1 MVLYLSRPII
11 LCSEPMLILIFAL
24 QLCDSPCNYF
34 STFQFL
40 CTLELKED
48 LSYYAVPFTHCS
60 SVCYWPSTAS
70 IAMQWWKPQTARS
83 IWCPPTC
90 HPSLCCL
97 SLLLSSSCHMFPKTL
112 PFLYTKVAPLSVCSA
127 GPTSS
132 HSVQTLR
139 ASKTV
144 LLFDTSFHKL
154 PYLVINC
161 QYLSNWTIDAIHC

>member
-24 QLCDSPCNYF
+24 QLCDFLCNYF

-40 CTLELKED
+40 CTQELKED

-97 SLLLSSSCHMFPKTL
+97 SLLLSSSCHMFPKHCHSYIL
-112 PFLYTKVAPLSVCSA
+112 KLLHFQCALLDPQALIPCRFF
-127 GPTSS
+127 GP
-132 HSVQTLR
+132 Q
-139 ASKTV
+139 
-144 LLFDTSFHKL
+144 KL
-154 PYLVINC
+154 CFNLIQVSINC
-161 QYLSNWTIDAIHC
+161 HT